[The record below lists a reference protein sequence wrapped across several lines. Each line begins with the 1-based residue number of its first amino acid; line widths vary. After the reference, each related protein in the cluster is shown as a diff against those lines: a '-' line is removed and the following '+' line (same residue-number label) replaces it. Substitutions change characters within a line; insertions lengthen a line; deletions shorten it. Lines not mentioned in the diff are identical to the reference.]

1 MEEFKSEKEK
11 MIAGALY
18 FASDPELVA
27 DRKKAREQMAL
38 INQQPDTYIRRQL
51 IEETF
56 GKVGVGTYIE
66 PMIQFDYGYNISV
79 GKNFYANFN
88 NVFLD
93 VCPIEIGDNCMF
105 GPNVQLYTAEHPL
118 QAAKRNSG
126 MESGKRIIIGN
137 NVWIGGGAIVLP
149 GVTLGDNV
157 VVAAGAVVTKSFPEN
172 CVIAGNPARIIKELT
187 EDDAPTTSLEQ
198 QRAKI
203 NQIDKELVR
212 LLEQRMDVVAEI
224 AAVKK
229 KAGHAVFD
237 SEREQQLL
245 ETILNHVEN
254 AEYEETLSETFQGI
268 MDASKR
274 FQEKHLGE

>member
-51 IEETF
+51 IEETL
-56 GKVGVGTYIE
+56 
-66 PMIQFDYGYNISV
+66 IQFDYGYNISV

-172 CVIAGNPARIIKELT
+172 CVIAGNPARIIKEL
-187 EDDAPTTSLEQ
+187 
-198 QRAKI
+198 
-203 NQIDKELVR
+203 NNN
-212 LLEQRMDVVAEI
+212 EQRLTKSIRNWSV
-224 AAVKK
+224 
-229 KAGHAVFD
+229 
-237 SEREQQLL
+237 
-245 ETILNHVEN
+245 
-254 AEYEETLSETFQGI
+254 Y
-268 MDASKR
+268 
-274 FQEKHLGE
+274 